1 MAQYKDRINR
11 NIADFRMYALM
22 MEASEKYGIPFY
34 FDKEL
39 NYSSLAGVT
48 RMKGFKPVAVG
59 MNNFSAYTRAADKGF
74 IKQHITGT
82 MPTEIHLHQVWALK
96 HEEGHVQR
104 GKSITKGVDND
115 LNARIACES
124 CASAYNP
131 VYYSAYGDDGRAN
144 MFGMCSEID
153 AQRAAVQPFYDYCY
167 NLYGD
172 AELADKLT
180 VEQVANDNYGFV
192 KENPNIHT
200 HQDIINHYNNILE
213 QAEVEN
219 WRVYPNQNEV
229 PDHEQVFGK
238 EPDYVDQWFDK
249 NMPDDFDRSTFPDYF
264 PTSKDTDKFVMA
276 ATNDILKDKGAAVT
290 LEDEA
295 NSTPC
300 LHFEKF
306 QWDTSVYRNMFQ
318 TEEPNQQFYT
328 DEYVRGEE
336 RKMLHSLIGDKAYE
350 RDFPNASREERINS
364 FKSYSDET
372 VTEGV
377 MQDSEEESSFASM
390 MQEKM
395 DFTQS
400 LADSKGLSGMDAP
413 DMDIDLGL

>member
-1 MAQYKDRINR
+1 MAQYKDKMNR
-11 NIADFRMYALM
+11 NVADFRMYALM
-22 MEASEKYGIPFY
+22 IEASQKHGIPFY

-48 RMKGFKPVAVG
+48 RMNGFKPVAVG
-59 MNNFSAYTRAADKGF
+59 MHDFCGYMRGADKGVV
-74 IKQHITGT
+74 KRYITGT
-82 MPTEIHLHQVWALK
+82 IPTALHLHQVWALK

-115 LNARIACES
+115 LNVRIACEH
-124 CASAYNP
+124 CASTYNP
-131 VYYSAYGDDGRAN
+131 VYYSAYGADGHAN

-153 AQRAAVQPFYDYCY
+153 AERAAVQPFYDYCY
-167 NLYGD
+167 SVYGD

-180 VEQVANDNYGFV
+180 VEQGANGEYGFIR
-192 KENPNIHT
+192 ENPNIHT

-213 QAEVEN
+213 QAEFEN

-276 ATNDILKDKGAAVT
+276 ATNDILKDKGAVVT

-295 NSTPC
+295 NKTPC
-300 LHFEKF
+300 LRFEKF

-318 TEEPNQQFYT
+318 TEEPNRQFHT
-328 DEYVRGEE
+328 DEYVRGEG
-336 RKMLHSLIGDKAYE
+336 RKMLRSLIGDEAYE
-350 RDFPNASREERINS
+350 RDFPDISREERINP
-364 FKSYSDET
+364 FKSYSDEA
-372 VTEGV
+372 VAERIA
-377 MQDSEEESSFASM
+377 QNSEEESSFASM

-395 DFTQS
+395 GVTQS
-400 LADSKGLSGMDAP
+400 LADSKGLSGLDAP
-413 DMDIDLGL
+413 DMGVDLGL